1 MQRMSTMQIQF
12 NFKNFDPSNHLKK
25 YARNRFSK
33 LGRYIQ
39 NVEGSEVQINM
50 EVEKFRHMAEVVL
63 VDKNTHISAR
73 EESEDMYSTIDL
85 VLDKLKA
92 QLRKSR
98 EKVKARRRGAK
109 SSGVRMDVISFRDAE
124 GGGLERTIVQS
135 DQFTPKPMSMD
146 EAAMQLQSLNYEF
159 FVFHNSELDRI
170 NVIYRRRNGDFGL
183 IDPGIDR

>member
-1 MQRMSTMQIQF
+1 MQIQF
-12 NFKNFDPSNHLKK
+12 NFKSFDPSDHLMK

-33 LGRYIQ
+33 LGRYIH
-39 NVEGSEVQINM
+39 NPEGAEIQINL

-85 VLDKLKA
+85 VLDKMEA

-98 EKVKARRRGAK
+98 EKVKDKRKAK
-109 SSGVRMDVISFRDAE
+109 KPSMVRMDVISFRESAS
-124 GGGLERTIVQS
+124 GRERTIVES
-135 DQFTPKPMSMD
+135 DHFIPKPMSVD

-159 FVFHNSELDRI
+159 LVFDNSELDRI
-170 NVIYRRRNGDFGL
+170 NVIYRRNNGDFGL
-183 IDPGIDR
+183 IDPGI